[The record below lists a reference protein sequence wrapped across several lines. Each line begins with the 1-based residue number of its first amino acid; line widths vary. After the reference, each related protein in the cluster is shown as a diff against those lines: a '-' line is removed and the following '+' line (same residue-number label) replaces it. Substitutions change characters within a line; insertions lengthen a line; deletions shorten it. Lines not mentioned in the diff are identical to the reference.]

1 MCGIIHQMHPPH
13 ARHANLP
20 RKGSVSAARD
30 KPFMT
35 QLLDDLVR
43 GKARQCAMPPPS
55 SLGLGGV
62 VMLGWQGATL
72 MNIALP
78 R

>member
-1 MCGIIHQMHPPH
+1 MCGIIHQMHPPPH

-43 GKARQCAMPPPS
+43 GKARQGNAQCLLPPA
-55 SLGLGGV
+55 LGLGV
-62 VMLGWQGATL
+62 WLC
-72 MNIALP
+72 
-78 R
+78 